1 MKKAALLS
9 VFALLL
15 VGPAAQA
22 DFFALDVD
30 AQVGYLKIENIE
42 RPASSETTGLA
53 GAMVGVRGKLE
64 ILFLCLL
71 VDYQHL
77 FSNADYLHA
86 GLGVDFK
93 LPLGVVKP
101 YVRGSVGLMLLTA
114 TEGSFSP
121 RADAKLD
128 PTAGFQARAGAG
140 LDIPLGDWFALG
152 VGADFGYHYIT
163 GKSGWDFSVAGY
175 LGLRI

>member
-1 MKKAALLS
+1 MRARVYLAACIMLS
-9 VFALLL
+9 
-15 VGPAAQA
+15 AAVARA

-30 AQVGYLKIENIE
+30 AQAGYLKIENIE
-42 RPASSETTGLA
+42 RPASSETTALS
-53 GAMVGVRGKLE
+53 GAMAGVRGKLE

-86 GLGVDFK
+86 GLGADFK
-93 LPLGVVKP
+93 LPLGFIEP
-101 YVRGSVGLMLLTA
+101 YARASVGLMLLTA
-114 TEGSFSP
+114 TEGAFSP

-128 PTAGFQARAGAG
+128 ATAGFQARGGAG

-152 VGADFGYHYIT
+152 LGADIGYHYIT
-163 GKSGWDFSVAGY
+163 GKSGWDLSVVGY